1 MAAVA
6 LALRRLPSEVE
17 REAIDHPENF
27 ATIVHLIEQSQQE
40 G

>member
-1 MAAVA
+1 VA

-17 REAIDHPENF
+17 REAIDHPEHF
-27 ATIVHLIEQSQQE
+27 ATIVHLIQETQQE